1 MSLDLKK
8 LANKIDEALSNE
20 STETLTKFIND
31 KRMTNN
37 KQQTAVEWGI
47 EKLASLTFDY
57 MAGFISKREYDQL
70 SKGVIQQAKEMEKE
84 QIAEAYWNGSDGIE
98 DKTSMLKI
106 GENYYNETYGGN
118 K

>member
-1 MSLDLKK
+1 
-8 LANKIDEALSNE
+8 
-20 STETLTKFIND
+20 
-31 KRMTNN
+31 MTNN

-70 SKGVIQQAKEMEKE
+70 SKGVIRQAKEMEK
-84 QIAEAYWNGSDGIE
+84 QMTI
-98 DKTSMLKI
+98 KI
-106 GENYYNETYGGN
+106 YADYENYLEEAFKNQCGGQAVILSFKEFYEQTYGDA